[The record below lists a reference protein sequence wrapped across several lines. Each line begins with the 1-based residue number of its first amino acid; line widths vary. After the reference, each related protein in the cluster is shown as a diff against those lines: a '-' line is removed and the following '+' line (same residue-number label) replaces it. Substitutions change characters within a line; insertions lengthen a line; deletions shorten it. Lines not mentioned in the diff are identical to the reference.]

1 MSGSELYTV
10 TVNGK
15 SIVTTDSSINLDLKA
30 GMNTIEIATDLD
42 CQGSY
47 FEEIFVS
54 EEVLAYPNPTIDW
67 VQLYVGGVD
76 TTTTMILSD
85 VSGYQYIV
93 KEVAIP
99 QNRVIELNLSDYPT
113 GMYFIRL
120 SGTTVQSNLKVIK
133 E

>member
-1 MSGSELYTV
+1 MENSQ
-10 TVNGK
+10 
-15 SIVTTDSSINLDLKA
+15 
-30 GMNTIEIATDLD
+30 EITTDLD

-54 EEVLAYPNPTIDW
+54 EEVLAYPNPTKDW

-76 TTTTMILSD
+76 PTTTMILTD
-85 VSGYQYIV
+85 VSGYQYFV
-93 KEVAIP
+93 KEVTIP
-99 QNRVIELNLSDYPT
+99 HNRVIELNLSDYPT

-120 SGTTVQSNLKVIK
+120 GGSTVQSNLKVIK